1 MAAHQN
7 DSTDEL
13 SDTVS
18 DESNSNL
25 NTEHV
30 IDQELLRNMLFK
42 TLNHLDERS
51 KTVIRLR
58 FGLDDGKQRTQKDVG
73 QFLGVSAERVRQIE
87 SAALTDLRQHLSPD
101 DVAAFL

>member
-1 MAAHQN
+1 M
-7 DSTDEL
+7 
-13 SDTVS
+13 
-18 DESNSNL
+18 
-25 NTEHV
+25 
-30 IDQELLRNMLFK
+30 
-42 TLNHLDERS
+42 DERS

-58 FGLDDGKQRTQKDVG
+58 FADDGKQRTQKDVG